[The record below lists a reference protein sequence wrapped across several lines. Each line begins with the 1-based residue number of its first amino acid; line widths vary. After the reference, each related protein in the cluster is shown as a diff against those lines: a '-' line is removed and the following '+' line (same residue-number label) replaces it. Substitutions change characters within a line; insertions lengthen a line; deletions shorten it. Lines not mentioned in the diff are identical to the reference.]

1 MLLRVFRGGEPPL
14 LARMAALARVKENFC
29 SISRRGMVGCMGW
42 LVAGMEVMVVGWLEE
57 CGRWDGVNHLV
68 L

>member
-1 MLLRVFRGGEPPL
+1 M